1 MPDGGE
7 TGGKMKRVQQSRRSV
22 GLFTLLLACAL
33 VTTGCPKKGPAERAG
48 EKIDRGIDKA
58 GDSLERA
65 GDKIEDAT
73 DR

>member
-1 MPDGGE
+1 
-7 TGGKMKRVQQSRRSV
+7 MKPSRASQRGWV
-22 GLFTLLLACAL
+22 LFAVLLSCAL

-48 EKIDRGIDKA
+48 EKIDRSVDKA